1 MSLNQDTS
9 KKLGHKVTSSK
20 RLEHLKRICDWIYRL
35 RGRLPDAIPVVDLLM
50 LLRGPL
56 LVSEKEIRALAI
68 RVLRYTLNTVDDVK
82 AFEGTFFK
90 YIFFN
95 KPS

>member
-1 MSLNQDTS
+1 M
-9 KKLGHKVTSSK
+9 
-20 RLEHLKRICDWIYRL
+20 

-68 RVLRYTLNTVDDVK
+68 RVLRYSLNTVDDVK
-82 AFEGTFFK
+82 AFEGNF
-90 YIFFN
+90 
-95 KPS
+95 